1 MTVCKGVNMADLA
14 FLIPLFPLAAFA
26 IIVLFTNPNKRL
38 SSNIAIAGIGL
49 STVLAYGLFFQALGV
64 GAPDLWKRPEELSR
78 LYDWAPAG
86 MARLQVG
93 TYIDPLAAVTLVM
106 VTTVCL
112 MIFIY
117 SQGYMKIGQPDV
129 DPLYSRFF
137 AYISLFA
144 CGMLGFVSAA
154 NLVQALVFWEIMGLC
169 SYFLIGFWFAKQYA
183 DPKKITP
190 RQAAVKA
197 FLTTRVGDVLFL
209 LGIVALWGFTGFINY
224 SEIFK
229 PETVENLAH
238 LQVNLGPLGTMSA
251 ATLVALL
258 LFGGAI
264 GKSAQ
269 FPLHVWLPDAMEGP
283 TPVSALIHAATMV
296 AAGVFL
302 VARNFPIFAAGFE
315 LEHIAESPAL
325 QVVAFI
331 GAFTALFAA
340 TMGVAQNDIKRV
352 LAYSTV
358 SQLGYMVMGLGI
370 GAFVAAVF
378 HLIAHAFFKA
388 LLFLGSGSVIHGVE
402 HSIHHAETHGHGEHT
417 PLHSPSVHGGARGGM
432 LSVDAPDAHDTNNM
446 FLMGGLARRMPHTFW
461 TFLVGALALTGIF
474 PFAGFW
480 SKDAI
485 LADAFAEGFIAI
497 YAVGT
502 LAAFFTAFY
511 MARQVF
517 LVFAGQPR
525 HPALEEVAHK
535 GGRIESPWTMVG
547 PLIFLALASIPVGLL
562 GTPFGNW
569 FFSWLGFIPFT
580 AAEFH
585 EVPLATELLVAGV
598 SLAVAVAGWASGWLI
613 YGRRPLQAGQTDP
626 LRRLGPLHTL
636 LNRKYFVDEIYA
648 ATFVAGTVALSRLM
662 GLVDNRLVDGMVNLS
677 GWITARFAD
686 LNNLID
692 TYIVD
697 GAVNLV
703 GWATGELSRGLRLI
717 QTGQVQNYL
726 LLVFFTLLILAGMIR
741 FAF

>member
-1 MTVCKGVNMADLA
+1 MADFA

-38 SSNIAIAGIGL
+38 SSNIAIAGIAL
-49 STVLAYGLFFQALGV
+49 STVFSFGVFFQALGI
-64 GAPDLWKRPEELSR
+64 GAEELWKHPEELSR

-86 MARLQVG
+86 MARFQVG
-93 TYIDPLAAVTLVM
+93 TLIDPLSAVTLVM
-106 VTTVCL
+106 VSTVCL

-169 SYFLIGFWFAKQYA
+169 SYFLIGFWYAKQYA
-183 DPKKITP
+183 DPQKITP
-190 RQAAVKA
+190 RQAAIKA

-209 LGIVALWGFTGFINY
+209 LGIVALWGLTGRINY
-224 SEIFK
+224 TDIFK
-229 PETVENLAH
+229 PETVEHLATM
-238 LQVNLGPLGTMSA
+238 QVNLGPLGSMPA

-258 LFGGAI
+258 LFGGAV

-315 LEHIAESPAL
+315 LEHVAESPAL

-340 TMGVAQNDIKRV
+340 TIGVAQNDIKRV

-358 SQLGYMVMGLGI
+358 SQLGYMVMALGI

-402 HSIHHAETHGHGEHT
+402 HSIHHAEAHGHSEH
-417 PLHSPSVHGGARGGM
+417 PAPHPR
-432 LSVDAPDAHDTNNM
+432 LSVDAPDPHDANNM

-485 LADAFAEGFIAI
+485 LADAFWNRHNVL
-497 YAVGT
+497 YAVGA

-511 MARQVF
+511 MARQIF
-517 LVFAGQPR
+517 LVFTGQPR
-525 HPALEEVAHK
+525 HPAIVTMTQHGESL
-535 GGRIESPWTMVG
+535 ESPWSMVG

-562 GTPFGNW
+562 GTPVGNW
-569 FFSWLGFIPFT
+569 FHAWLGFTPI
-580 AAEFH
+580 AAVEF
-585 EVPLATELLVAGV
+585 EAVPLPTEILVAAI
-598 SLAVAVAGWASGWLI
+598 SLVIAVAGWALGWLI
-613 YGRRPLQAGQTDP
+613 YGRQPLREGQIDP

-636 LNRKYFVDEIYA
+636 LARKYFVDEIYA
-648 ATFVAGTVALSRLM
+648 VTFIAGTVAFSRLM
-662 GLVDNRLVDGMVNLS
+662 GVIDNRLVDGMVNLA
-677 GWITARFAD
+677 GWLTARFAD
-686 LNNLID
+686 LNRWID

-697 GAVNLV
+697 GTVNLV
-703 GWATGELSRGLRLI
+703 GWITGELSRGLRLI
-717 QTGQVQNYL
+717 QTGRVQNYL
-726 LLVFFTLLILAGMIR
+726 LLVFFTLLILAGLFR
-741 FAF
+741 FSF

>member
-1 MTVCKGVNMADLA
+1 MADLA

-26 IIVLFTNPNKRL
+26 VIVLFTNPNKRL
-38 SSNIAIAGIGL
+38 SSTLAIAGIGL
-49 STVLAYGLFFQALGV
+49 STLFAYSLFFQALSI
-64 GAPDLWKRPEELSR
+64 GAEELWKHPEKLSR

-86 MARLQVG
+86 VARFQVG

-106 VTTVCL
+106 VSTVCL

-117 SQGYMKIGQPDV
+117 SQGYMKLGRPDV

-169 SYFLIGFWFAKQYA
+169 SYFLIGFWYARQYP

-190 RQAAVKA
+190 RQAAIKA
-197 FLTTRVGDVLFL
+197 FLTTRIGDVLFL
-209 LGIVALWGFTGFINY
+209 LGIVALWGLTGQLNFM
-224 SEIFK
+224 ELFK
-229 PETVENLAH
+229 PEMVAH
-238 LQVNLGPLGTMSA
+238 LAEMPVNLGPLGTLSA

-302 VARNFPIFAAGFE
+302 VARTFPIFAAGFDF
-315 LEHIAESPAL
+315 EHIAHSPAL
-325 QVVAFI
+325 QVVALI

-340 TMGVAQNDIKRV
+340 TIGVAQNDIKRV

-402 HSIHHAETHGHGEHT
+402 HTIHQAEERAHESG
-417 PLHSPSVHGGARGGM
+417 HSPLTSSPVNEGAEKEF
-432 LSVDAPDAHDTNNM
+432 LSADAPDAHDANNM

-461 TFLVGALALTGIF
+461 TFVVGALALTGIF

-485 LADAFAEGFIAI
+485 LADAFWERHNELYI
-497 YAVGT
+497 VGA

-511 MARQVF
+511 MARQIC
-517 LVFAGQPR
+517 LVFGGQPR
-525 HPALEEVAHK
+525 HPALAEAARNGESL
-535 GGRIESPWTMVG
+535 ESPVTMVF
-547 PLIFLALASIPVGLL
+547 PLIFLALASIPIGLL

-569 FFSWLGFIPFT
+569 FFHWLGFLPLT
-580 AAEFH
+580 AEKFQ
-585 EVPLATELLVAGV
+585 EVPLSTELFVGGM
-598 SLAVAVAGWASGWLI
+598 SLAIALAGWALGWLV
-613 YGRRPLQAGQTDP
+613 YGRKPLQAGQTDP
-626 LRRLGPLHTL
+626 LRRLGPLYTL
-636 LNRKYFVDEIYA
+636 LNRKYFVDEIYG
-648 ATFVAGTVALSRLM
+648 ATFIAGTVAFSRLM
-662 GLVDNRLVDGMVNLS
+662 GLVDNRLVDGMVNLV
-677 GWITARFAD
+677 GWLTARFAD
-686 LNNLID
+686 LSRLID
-692 TYIVD
+692 IYIVD
-697 GAVNLV
+697 GAVNLT
-703 GWATGELSRGLRLI
+703 GWVTGEISRGLRQI

-726 LLVFFTLLILAGMIR
+726 VLVFFTLLILAGLVR
-741 FAF
+741 FGF